1 MLLTGLGLGDT
12 TARSTIISE
21 IASGE
26 ALAMMDSLLCHRACP
41 VVNTTG
47 ERSAAISDDD
57 SVIIDT
63 YSGATKDVD
72 SFPQEEVP
80 STTLRAGKTDAWF
93 STDKFMHF
101 GVSAAIP
108 GLTYYAYVY
117 RLEQDQ
123 TQGKIISI
131 SLTGLIGLGKEI
143 YDKKT
148 KGHFSWKDLVWDAL
162 GLTAGY
168 FIFIHEYE

>member
-1 MLLTGLGLGDT
+1 LRDST
-12 TARSTIISE
+12 TTEDYICQLDE
-21 IASGE
+21 
-26 ALAMMDSLLCHRACP
+26 
-41 VVNTTG
+41 
-47 ERSAAISDDD
+47 D
-57 SVIIDT
+57 SVKVDA
-63 YSGATKDVD
+63 YSGATTDMDESTDSSILYLKRPVKD
-72 SFPQEEVP
+72 
-80 STTLRAGKTDAWF
+80 RWF
-93 STDKFMHF
+93 SGDKFMHF

-117 RLEQDQ
+117 RLEQDE
-123 TQGKIISI
+123 TQGKIISV

-168 FIFIHEYE
+168 FIFVHQYK